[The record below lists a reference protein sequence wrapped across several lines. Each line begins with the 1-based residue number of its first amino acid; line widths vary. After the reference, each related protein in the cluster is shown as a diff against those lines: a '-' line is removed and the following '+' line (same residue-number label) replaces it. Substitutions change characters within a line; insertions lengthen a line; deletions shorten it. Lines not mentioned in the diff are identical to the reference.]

1 MNGQDKVYLVVLLV
15 ASLGTA
21 PGLYAQAEPN
31 GDEQT
36 LLNAHNGSRDKHC
49 VPALTW
55 SAQLAAT
62 AQAWVNRCTR
72 DPLYPSLFA
81 HDPQRGWTGENLA
94 WGPSLTAQQAQELW
108 YKEISNY
115 NFAAPVYSSAVGHFT
130 QLVWRSTTQ
139 IGCAMATCGGTVL
152 WSCRYSPPGNMN
164 VQVGPDVTAQKAQ
177 QSLIQN
183 VLKTCR

>member
-1 MNGQDKVYLVVLLV
+1 MNEQGKVYLAVLLV
-15 ASLGTA
+15 AALGAA
-21 PGLYAQAEPN
+21 PRLSAQAGLN
-31 GDEQT
+31 SDEQT
-36 LLNAHNGSRDKHC
+36 LFNAHNGSRAKHC

-55 SAQLAAT
+55 SVQLAA
-62 AQAWVNRCTR
+62 AAKAWVNTCTP
-72 DPLYPSLFA
+72 DPQNPRLFA
-81 HDPQRGWTGENLA
+81 HDQQRGWTGENLA
-94 WGPSLTAQQAQELW
+94 WGPSLTALAAEELW

-130 QLVWRSTTQ
+130 QLVWRTTTQ
-139 IGCAMATCGGTVL
+139 VGCAKATCGGQVL

-164 VQVGPDVTAQKAQ
+164 VQVGANVTAQRAQ